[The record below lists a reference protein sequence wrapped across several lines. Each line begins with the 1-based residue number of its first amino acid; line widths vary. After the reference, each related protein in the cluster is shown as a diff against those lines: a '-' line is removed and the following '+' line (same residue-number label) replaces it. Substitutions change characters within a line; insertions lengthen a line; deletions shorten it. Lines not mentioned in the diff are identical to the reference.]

1 MKLTEERKA
10 EVLALCKKLISNRS
24 YSGEEDAV
32 AGALKYFMRQKK
44 FDDFFTDQYGNVV
57 GEIKGDRPGNKVLF
71 DGHMDTVPADNKEAW
86 KHDPFVPVVE
96 NGRLYGRGTSDM
108 KGAVATFFWNF

>member
-57 GEIKGDRPGNKVLF
+57 GGIKGDRPGNFLMGIWTRFRLIIRRPGSMILSCRWWKMA
-71 DGHMDTVPADNKEAW
+71 DYMD
-86 KHDPFVPVVE
+86 VE
-96 NGRLYGRGTSDM
+96 PRI
-108 KGAVATFFWNF
+108 

>member
-1 MKLTEERKA
+1 MEKFQKRQNCAEECLSEICFSALCESFHDIIGNCIRLQMEEGKVIMKLTEERKA

-44 FDDFFTDQYGNVV
+44 FDDFFTDIRY
-57 GEIKGDRPGNKVLF
+57 
-71 DGHMDTVPADNKEAW
+71 
-86 KHDPFVPVVE
+86 
-96 NGRLYGRGTSDM
+96 
-108 KGAVATFFWNF
+108 